1 MLVAHCWIGPSNGSA
16 AAIVCSG
23 VPSAGHFSGQHDE
36 VRARLRRLTGEA
48 IGGREIA
55 VPVRGRLQLD
65 GGGTHEVLL
74 PLTD

>member
-1 MLVAHCWIGPSNGSA
+1 MLVAHCRIGPSNGSA

-23 VPSAGHFSGQHDE
+23 VPSAGHFSGSTTSS
-36 VRARLRRLTGEA
+36 APGLRRLTGEA
-48 IGGREIA
+48 VGGREIA

-74 PLTD
+74 P